1 MRRVNKSLFFRNED
15 WDWYLF
21 LSIFLY
27 QSIPSIYNSY
37 SIHLIGNAIPD
48 ENSLSIASQWQFV
61 QIFVEI
67 IQEGI
72 VLPIFFFVG
81 SKFKNGD
88 VELIKQRINSSL
100 KIILFFLT
108 PFILILYFQA
118 DSFVEL
124 INTPKEIANPT
135 SIYLKIKVWSLFFGV
150 ANLALIT
157 ILESLR
163 KKRLLIKLM
172 ILKLIL
178 VIIFDSLYFGGFEY
192 SLGLGIKGVAI
203 SNLIVEGLMFLAIVI
218 YLKHRMNLS
227 FFSSYLYV
235 KKEELNLFGKISLG
249 IVVES
254 SVKNIAYFTM
264 IVTLIN
270 SIGVKQIAGY
280 YLSMHLYWS
289 FLLVPIIAFSDTL
302 KVLIANE
309 LNDTLKVKNL
319 LKFGVGIGI
328 ILIFMWTLLFP
339 FSDEVFA
346 FFNKD
351 EELSGFGKRAF
362 VILFIPYGMLG
373 INMIIDSV
381 FYGLGK
387 TKYLAYQ
394 SIITNVLVYF
404 TAFVLYKAEIWTPS
418 FEGILCLFAIG
429 IIVDSI
435 LTLIYMKKVLK

>member
-1 MRRVNKSLFFRNED
+1 MQRINKSLFFRNKD

-21 LSIFLY
+21 LSILLF

-37 SIHLIGNAIPD
+37 SIYLIGNAIPD

-67 IQEGI
+67 IQEGV

-88 VELIKQRINSSL
+88 TEQIKERINSSL

-118 DSFVEL
+118 NSFVEL
-124 INTPKEIANPT
+124 ISTPKEIVNPT
-135 SIYLKIKVWSLFFGV
+135 STYLKIKVWSLFFGV

-157 ILESLR
+157 IVESLR
-163 KKRLLIKLM
+163 KKHLLIKLM

-178 VIIFDSLYFGGFEY
+178 VIIFDSLFFGGYEY
-192 SLGLGIKGVAI
+192 SIGLGIRGVAI
-203 SNLIVEGLMFLAIVI
+203 SNLIVEAIMFSTIVI
-218 YLKHRMNLS
+218 YLNRRMNLN
-227 FFSSYLYV
+227 FFSSHLY
-235 KKEELNLFGKISLG
+235 KTRQELKLFGKISLG

-254 SVKNIAYFTM
+254 SVKNLAYFAM
-264 IVTLIN
+264 VVTLIN
-270 SIGVKQIAGY
+270 SIGVKYIGGY
-280 YLSMHLYWS
+280 YLSMHIYWS
-289 FLLVPIIAFSDTL
+289 FLLVPFIAFSDTL

-309 LNDTLKVKNL
+309 SRDTLKIKNL

-328 ILIFMWTLLFP
+328 IFILIWTLLFP
-339 FSDEVFA
+339 FLDEILG
-346 FFNKD
+346 FFNTD
-351 EELSGFGKRAF
+351 EELSRFGKRAF
-362 VILFIPYGMLG
+362 VILFIPYGILG

-404 TAFVLYKAEIWTPS
+404 TAFVLYKVEIWTPS
-418 FEGILCLFAIG
+418 FESILYLFAIG